1 MGKFAEYTLLDIV
14 TCTEYYIKKLTNTYR
29 YSYKLVLE

>member
-14 TCTEYYIKKLTNTYR
+14 TCTEYYIKNSLTHTDIHINEY
-29 YSYKLVLE
+29 